1 MSEPA
6 WLLFLDG
13 NTSLKHFFYG
23 INIPFDCKFL
33 VAQPRENRIFL
44 TEVYRVAEGTSLL
57 THSYGLWE
65 SNNGTI
71 LATAKLYERR
81 NNLYGVRMK
90 GVSLHVSV
98 WWELFSHSVMTLK
111 NNNPKWR
118 ICFYLEFNSEHVFD
132 RYELYLAEIKFHWT
146 PPSFVHLNI
155 LSF

>member
-98 WWELFSHSVMTLK
+98 
-111 NNNPKWR
+111 
-118 ICFYLEFNSEHVFD
+118 
-132 RYELYLAEIKFHWT
+132 
-146 PPSFVHLNI
+146 
-155 LSF
+155 